1 MGQKGLRAYFIKQRE
16 PLNRQQII
24 LTWMMGVM
32 QVHHPSTLGH
42 NPWTFPL
49 GHFQKSPLDIINISL
64 GHFRPDRLL
73 RTQTADRC

>member
-1 MGQKGLRAYFIKQRE
+1 MGLKGLRAYFIKQRE
-16 PLNRQQII
+16 PLNRQQIF

-49 GHFQKSPLDIINISL
+49 GHFQNLPWTLSTYPLDIFVLI
-64 GHFRPDRLL
+64 GY
-73 RTQTADRC
+73 